1 MISYI
6 IVSLVS
12 GILFGVMDA
21 LINANPLAR
30 KLLEVYKPITKTT
43 LNLPAGIVIDL
54 VYGFAMGT
62 IFLILYES
70 LPGDSGLIKG
80 TIFALFAWFFRVVM
94 SVASN
99 WMMFKIPG
107 RTLLYT
113 LVTGLGEMLV
123 LGILYGLF
131 LKPWT

>member
-21 LINANPLAR
+21 VINANPLAR

-54 VYGFAMGT
+54 VYGFAMGA